1 MEFSKKCCVIAL
13 DIGGTFIKYGLVLND
28 NSIVFDGQ
36 VPADSHDNKEQL
48 LNRFVTAIKACK
60 QVAEANGL
68 FVDGIAVSTPGPFD
82 YKAGTSH
89 MVGKY
94 DEIYDIDLRK
104 EFRVRAGLPDT
115 FPIEFMQDAAAFL
128 FGEYVIGAA
137 KGYDNCMCVTLGTG
151 TGYACI
157 KDGKLLLNERKGPYY
172 VLARQEYKNTG
183 KLIEEIV
190 SGTAIL
196 RNYGEDAKNLAK
208 KALGGD
214 YKAIKIFYELGKI
227 LGEALSKVKEIED
240 TQCLVIG
247 GQISKDF
254 ALLENGI
261 TEGLGKYADKIKT
274 TKAVYPANAALIGAS
289 TMLRKQTKL

>member
-13 DIGGTFIKYGLVLND
+13 DIGGTFIKYGLVLSG

-36 VPADSHDNKEQL
+36 VPANSHDSKEEI
-48 LNRFVTAIKACK
+48 LNRFAMVIKKCIR
-60 QVAEANGL
+60 VAEENAL
-68 FVDGIAVSTPGPFD
+68 VVEGIAVSTPGPFD

-94 DEIYDIDLRK
+94 DEIYGIDLRK
-104 EFRVRAGLPDT
+104 EFRTRAELLDT
-115 FPIEFMQDAAAFL
+115 LPIEFMQDAAAFL

-137 KGYDNCMCVTLGTG
+137 KGYDNCMGVILGTG

-157 KDGKLLLNERKGPYY
+157 KDGKLLLNEHKGPYY

-196 RNYGEDAKNLAK
+196 RNYEEDAKSLAK

-214 YKAIKIFYELGKI
+214 YTAIKIFHELGKI
-227 LGEALSKVKEIED
+227 LGEALSEVKEIED

-261 TEGLGKYADKIKT
+261 TEGLGKYADKIKI